1 VPVADADADV
11 DADGAWRAGD
21 LVDVEM
27 GGGAWEHGAKILGP
41 SQRELAAVS
50 QVHGPLARART
61 QRECEGEMRVRFANG
76 VESDWWAQDFRR
88 LAPAEDAEPTPVL
101 TDAEVAAM
109 RAARKRTAL
118 NLGVETSEEE
128 VMAAEAENR
137 EKEEQREAVEERL
150 DLEEE
155 LRKAWDIEWVCDM
168 RDHWLDSEIE
178 RVTDSCVAQ
187 KDLIYMTIRIKR
199 GGISA
204 AVAGFIY
211 GALWGIF
218 LPHHG
223 VSDPDIIRTVVG
235 AISGAVA
242 AGVGWVSSALT
253 TGRIIRDL
261 IPGSNLIGRSL
272 RSSLSVIVGWMCGC
286 MCCYVVGLF
295 VAIVLDV
302 VDQYNTGTAV
312 VMGTGY
318 NSPTSRGFLY
328 APATYYCGIGA
339 PIGAIAIAFIYS
351 NVRRE
356 RHACLR
362 RCARRACRAAER
374 PPRVG

>member
-1 VPVADADADV
+1 VGEQLARKAHPKSTAVGGTGPALQEVPGWVRSKRGNVSLSATEAGEPAQAIRPVPVADADAD
-11 DADGAWRAGD
+11 AAWRAGD

-50 QVHGPLARART
+50 QARDPLARARA

-137 EKEEQREAVEERL
+137 EKEEQREAAEERS
-150 DLEEE
+150 DSEEE

-187 KDLIYMTIRIKR
+187 KDLIYMTIMIKR

-204 AVAGFIY
+204 AVAGFVY

-218 LPHHG
+218 LPHHS
-223 VSDPDIIRTVVG
+223 VSDPDVIRTVVG

-242 AGVGWVSSALT
+242 AGVG
-253 TGRIIRDL
+253 
-261 IPGSNLIGRSL
+261 
-272 RSSLSVIVGWMCGC
+272 
-286 MCCYVVGLF
+286 
-295 VAIVLDV
+295 
-302 VDQYNTGTAV
+302 
-312 VMGTGY
+312 
-318 NSPTSRGFLY
+318 
-328 APATYYCGIGA
+328 
-339 PIGAIAIAFIYS
+339 
-351 NVRRE
+351 
-356 RHACLR
+356 
-362 RCARRACRAAER
+362 
-374 PPRVG
+374 